1 MNRVI
6 ITWASLGT
14 TKGDKPVQ
22 LLKVW
27 EPELRRHIRL
37 SLNLGNSV
45 LHWDVERVHKVA
57 ANDHRRR
64 GCVHCMNPSRRDHP
78 KHGNNINMLVGG
90 RSFFV
95 RTLS

>member
-6 ITWASLGT
+6 ITWASLGA

-27 EPELRRHIRL
+27 KPELGWHVRF

-45 LHWDVERVHKVA
+45 LHWNVE
-57 ANDHRRR
+57 
-64 GCVHCMNPSRRDHP
+64 
-78 KHGNNINMLVGG
+78 
-90 RSFFV
+90 
-95 RTLS
+95 